1 MKIFVKSVLDGRLV
15 GLEVENTTSVKEIK
29 SQMAELEGVNV
40 EDQRILFTSR
50 ELSDECTMETLDV
63 VDGSNLEMNFRL
75 LGGAVASDIPD
86 HLKEL
91 ANKYKVN
98 KMICRKCYARLPL
111 GSHTC
116 RKRKCGHSA
125 NLRPKKKIK
134 DKEGKK

>member
-1 MKIFVKSVLDGRLV
+1 MQIFVRSVDGKLIGV
-15 GLEVENTTSVKEIK
+15 EVEKTTSIK
-29 SQMAELEGVNV
+29 DLKNQLASLEGIAP
-40 EDQRILFTSR
+40 EDQRILFTTR
-50 ELSDECTMETLDV
+50 ELNDETTMESNEV
-63 VDGSNLEMNFRL
+63 EEGSNLEMNFKL

-111 GSHTC
+111 GSYTC

>member
-1 MKIFVKSVLDGRLV
+1 MQIFVRSVDGKLI
-15 GLEVENTTSVKEIK
+15 GLEVEKSTSILELKN
-29 SQMAELEGVNV
+29 QLATLEGIAP
-40 EDQRILFTSR
+40 EDQRILFTTQ
-50 ELSDECTMETLDV
+50 EINDEITMESIDV
-63 VDGSNLEMNFRL
+63 TEGSNFEMNFKL

-98 KMICRKCYARLPL
+98 KMVCRKCSARLPL

>member
-1 MKIFVKSVLDGRLV
+1 MQIFVRSIDGKLIGV
-15 GLEVENTTSVKEIK
+15 EVEKTTSVLQLKNQI
-29 SQMAELEGVNV
+29 AELEGIAPDV
-40 EDQRILFTSR
+40 QRILYTSK
-50 ELSDECTMETLDV
+50 ELNDQDTMESNEV
-63 VDGSNLEMNFRL
+63 IDGSNFELNLRL

>member
-1 MKIFVKSVLDGRLV
+1 MKIFVKSVDGKV
-15 GLEVENTTSVKEIK
+15 FGLEVENTMTVIEIK
-29 SQMAELEGVNV
+29 SQLASLEGINV
-40 EDQRILFTSR
+40 EDQRLLFTSR
-50 ELSDECTMETLDV
+50 ELSDESTIESLDII
-63 VDGSNLEMNFRL
+63 DGSNLEMNFKL

-98 KMICRKCYARLPL
+98 KMVCRKCYARLPL

-116 RKRKCGHSA
+116 RKRKCGHSS

>member
-1 MKIFVKSVLDGRLV
+1 
-15 GLEVENTTSVKEIK
+15 
-29 SQMAELEGVNV
+29 
-40 EDQRILFTSR
+40 
-50 ELSDECTMETLDV
+50 MESIDV
-63 VDGSNLEMNFRL
+63 MEGSNFEMNLKL

-91 ANKYKVN
+91 AYKYKVN